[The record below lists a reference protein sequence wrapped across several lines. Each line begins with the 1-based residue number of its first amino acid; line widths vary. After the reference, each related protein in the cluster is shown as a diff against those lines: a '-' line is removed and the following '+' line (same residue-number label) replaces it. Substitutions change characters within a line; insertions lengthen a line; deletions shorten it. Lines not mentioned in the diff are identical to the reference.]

1 LTRSYAY
8 LLGLYPGDGHLA
20 CTGRSYQLRITLDS
34 RYPAIIAAAASAVRD
49 LVPHG
54 RAHVRARKG
63 AHIVEA
69 GWKHWPELF
78 PQHGRGPKHT
88 RAIVLAAWQSGVV
101 DAYPHDFLRGL
112 IHSDGCRVLNRFMVD
127 LPSDRREYAYSRYF
141 FTNTSPDIRGLF
153 CAYCEHLGV
162 RWTRSNPR
170 TISVA
175 DRRSVALLDSF
186 IGDKS

>member
-1 LTRSYAY
+1 M
-8 LLGLYPGDGHLA
+8 
-20 CTGRSYQLRITLDS
+20 
-34 RYPAIIAAAASAVRD
+34 
-49 LVPHG
+49 
-54 RAHVRARKG
+54 
-63 AHIVEA
+63 
-69 GWKHWPELF
+69 
-78 PQHGRGPKHT
+78 
-88 RAIVLAAWQSGVV
+88 